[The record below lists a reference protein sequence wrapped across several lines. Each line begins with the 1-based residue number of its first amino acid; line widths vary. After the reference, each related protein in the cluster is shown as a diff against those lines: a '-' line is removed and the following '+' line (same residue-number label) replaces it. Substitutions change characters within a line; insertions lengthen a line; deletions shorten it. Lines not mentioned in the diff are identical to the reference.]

1 MTNAETS
8 ALRCPTKNISN
19 TRTRETARV
28 IATIPASHPIE
39 AVLSPNYFGNA
50 IDVMDL
56 RVRDIIEL
64 EWEDDTKFGELSI
77 RSVEKSVQ
85 QVVTAVRFLNEY
97 EPPEFPEGWSAEF
110 RSASVGWVLKFHDN
124 EVEANFRTSEE
135 AATRASSLDRQ
146 KIITAAIGRAKPTR
160 VRTVE
165 IDGEAAP
172 ERRKPGR
179 PAKASVEAEAM
190 KVEG

>member
-1 MTNAETS
+1 MTTNADPS
-8 ALRCPTKNISN
+8 AMRCPSKNVSS
-19 TRTRETARV
+19 TRSRETARLV
-28 IATIPASHPIE
+28 ATIPASHPIE
-39 AVLSPNYFGNA
+39 AVLSANYFGNV

-110 RSASVGWVLKFHDN
+110 RSAAVGWVLKFHGN

-160 VRTVE
+160 VRSVE
-165 IDGEAAP
+165 IDGEVAP
-172 ERRKPGR
+172 ERQKPGR
-179 PAKASVEAEAM
+179 KPKVEADAM